1 MLLKLTASLAITLC
15 LIGGLAMSQ
24 LPAVDKPQNEVEKV
38 IRASIEWP
46 FPEKDT
52 ARLYSALA
60 QDSSFFIFHPDS
72 KSTIVGFEPFKEMT
86 EGFFMQPEMK
96 PLGTEIKDLRI
107 NLSPSGDCAW
117 WSCLLD
123 DWGEYNG
130 RAYAWKDARWT
141 GVLERRDG
149 DWKIVQ
155 MHFSFASDARSDEET
170 DDK

>member
-1 MLLKLTASLAITLC
+1 MADNQNVETTKAAI
-15 LIGGLAMSQ
+15 S
-24 LPAVDKPQNEVEKV
+24 EV

-72 KSTIVGFEPFKEMT
+72 KSTIVGFEPFRKMT
-86 EGFFMQPEMK
+86 EDFFMQPEMQ

-107 NLSPSGDCAW
+107 NLSASEDCAW

-130 RAYAWKDARWT
+130 RAYAWKNARWT
-141 GVLERRDG
+141 GVLEKRESI
-149 DWKIVQ
+149 WVIVQ
-155 MHFSFASDARSDEET
+155 MHFSFASDATDNAEDQADTQEEA
-170 DDK
+170 KSP

>member
-1 MLLKLTASLAITLC
+1 MADNQNVETTKAAI
-15 LIGGLAMSQ
+15 S
-24 LPAVDKPQNEVEKV
+24 EV

-72 KSTIVGFEPFKEMT
+72 KSTIVGFEPFRKMT
-86 EGFFMQPEMK
+86 EDFFMQPEMQ

-107 NLSPSGDCAW
+107 NLSASEDCAW

-123 DWGEYNG
+123 ARCTSRSLPTLRITPKIRLTRRKRPSHLEPVPG
-130 RAYAWKDARWT
+130 RA
-141 GVLERRDG
+141 
-149 DWKIVQ
+149 
-155 MHFSFASDARSDEET
+155 
-170 DDK
+170 